1 MMGHRERLRGG
12 DEYDAL
18 TRWKRFLYWRPGQR
32 RTIKRRFN
40 KRQRQRPMT
49 ARY

>member
-18 TRWKRFLYWRPGQR
+18 TRWQRFLRWRPGQR
-32 RTIKRRFN
+32 RAIKRRFN
-40 KRQRQRPMT
+40 KRQRR
-49 ARY
+49 AWKK